1 MERGQERNANFEVV
15 PTNVLSNGAIS
26 YKNGIPEI
34 KFQIGEQD
42 RYLIGTSLRVVG
54 KFTIFYDSARNLP
67 TNSSVVLMSNKL
79 GVLSTFEGLHIQSQ
93 RTKQSIEKID
103 HYNRMLSSYTPFT
116 TDVNDGINFMN
127 NQALALPNFE
137 AQRLGVVN
145 NIAGSGTKNNF
156 AVGLQSGLLSSL
168 EPIPLSSTWGTG
180 GLEITIQL
188 APDSNVLF
196 TNGSNSAAIGDAFYE
211 FSDVKLIGETIIPAD
226 TMLNTLRSQK
236 STTLEYNSISTY
248 YNTINSTNGVV
259 SLNLGLSKVNSIFGN
274 IIPSGRLNN
283 RSFDGMETSPFL
295 NDDGSVAKI
304 KQLVFT
310 RNGERFPLE
319 YNIDTLAKDD
329 TTLGD
334 NNTARIDTEIIENGI
349 SAISRAF
356 GMLKHSLI
364 TPANTNL
371 VSEVGNNGYKTNVDG
386 GQAYILGIN
395 YSAISNVGVDFSNA
409 LFGINMELQLET
421 DNPNTL
427 FLFVHSTNIL
437 AISGGSVAI
446 EN

>member
-67 TNSSVVLMSNKL
+67 TNASVVLMSNRL

-137 AQRLGVVN
+137 AQRLGVIN
-145 NIAGSGTKNNF
+145 NVAGSGTKNNF

-196 TNGSNSAAIGDAFYE
+196 TNGSDSSAIGDAFYE

-236 STTLEYNSISTY
+236 STTLEY
-248 YNTINSTNGVV
+248 
-259 SLNLGLSKVNSIFGN
+259 L
-274 IIPSGRLNN
+274 
-283 RSFDGMETSPFL
+283 
-295 NDDGSVAKI
+295 
-304 KQLVFT
+304 
-310 RNGERFPLE
+310 
-319 YNIDTLAKDD
+319 
-329 TTLGD
+329 
-334 NNTARIDTEIIENGI
+334 
-349 SAISRAF
+349 
-356 GMLKHSLI
+356 SLI
-364 TPANTNL
+364 H
-371 VSEVGNNGYKTNVDG
+371 
-386 GQAYILGIN
+386 I
-395 YSAISNVGVDFSNA
+395 
-409 LFGINMELQLET
+409 
-421 DNPNTL
+421 
-427 FLFVHSTNIL
+427 
-437 AISGGSVAI
+437 
-446 EN
+446 